1 MITNVIVAKQPMI
14 KKMIWLRSNTIF
26 SSAKKKPTRM
36 EWVFRILALQPGLE
50 PGTCGLTVRRSTDW
64 AIGESAR
71 ILCGKA
77 QRVKSLAW
85 YFYII
90 CFKWFKNKRFSFYW
104 CDSIQLSLIFYEDI
118 MGIQAEKGLYGEL
131 LWSDFRMV
139 ILFIWANI
147 IFIDRKKPKS

>member
-90 CFKWFKNKRFSFYW
+90 CFKWFKNKRLAFIGAVWFSLFGFPWRYLGNSSRRRA
-104 CDSIQLSLIFYEDI
+104 CMESCF
-118 MGIQAEKGLYGEL
+118 G
-131 LWSDFRMV
+131 V
-139 ILFIWANI
+139 ILRDWFYVWVNVV
-147 IFIDRKKPKS
+147 FIDRKKPKS

>member
-26 SSAKKKPTRM
+26 SSTKKKPTRM

-104 CDSIQLSLIFYEDI
+104 SDLIQSFWFSVERFERFKLRRACMESCFGDILGCRFYV
-118 MGIQAEKGLYGEL
+118 
-131 LWSDFRMV
+131 WV
-139 ILFIWANI
+139 NI
-147 IFIDRKKPKS
+147 IYTDRKKPKS